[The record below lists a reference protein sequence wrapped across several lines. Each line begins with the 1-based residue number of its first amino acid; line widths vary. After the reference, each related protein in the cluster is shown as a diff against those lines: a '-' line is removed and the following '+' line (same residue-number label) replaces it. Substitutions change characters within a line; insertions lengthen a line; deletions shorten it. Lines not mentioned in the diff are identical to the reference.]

1 MFTYRYRELAVA
13 LDKKGEVRS
22 ALAKTLR
29 VNPEEIFNLE
39 VERFSLDSR
48 RKGDLRWSYNV
59 VFDLK
64 RKVRATGNNARG
76 LIEAKREI
84 RTLDAEPGKSTV
96 PMPSHVDIIGAGPS
110 GLWAA
115 LHLLRKGFSVDI
127 YEQGK
132 QVEERFRD
140 IRRFFVDRKFN
151 AHSNVLFGEG
161 GAGAFSDGKLNTRSR
176 NLFSETVLKDM
187 VEFGVD
193 ESVVTFAKPH
203 IGTDKLVLMLRKLR
217 AEIVRLGGRINF
229 STCLEDIEI
238 QQGRICAIKLREIP
252 ASAGM
257 TSTSQPIDN
266 PKGECRS
273 QACMDM
279 TESKGWGIA
288 QPMDPIA
295 KLQGDNNNVN
305 ISSSSSY
312 WKPCEALVLAV
323 GHSARSIYELLYA
336 RGVALESKAFAMG
349 VRVEH
354 PQTLINKRQL
364 GNVDTNLTGAAE
376 YFLATPTLNKTSSAY
391 SFCMCPG
398 GVLVP
403 CASEPGTLATNGMSY
418 SRRNGAFANG
428 AIAVPITA
436 GAEGFDIPSSGSLFG
451 GLDLQR
457 KIERDAYDVGGKV
470 YAAPAQTIKSFL
482 AHREDKSLPKS
493 TYPCGLVQSNLWDWM
508 DKTICNSLAEGFQN
522 FDRKIPGF
530 IEQGLIVAPETRTS
544 SPLRIPRNNETLE
557 SINTKGLFVLGEGA
571 GYAGGIVT
579 SAADGVRLAHFAKK
593 ENR

>member
-1 MFTYRYRELAVA
+1 MFTYRYRELVVA
-13 LDKKGEVRS
+13 LEKKGEVRS

-39 VERFSLDSR
+39 IERFSLDSR

-59 VFDLK
+59 IFDLK
-64 RKVRATGNNARG
+64 RKIRATGNNARG
-76 LIEAKREI
+76 LIESKREI
-84 RTLDAEPGKSTV
+84 RSLDEEPGKSSV
-96 PMPSHVDIIGAGPS
+96 PMAGHVDIIGAGPS

-140 IRRFFVDRKFN
+140 IRKFFVDRKFN
-151 AHSNVLFGEG
+151 AYSNVLFGEG

-217 AEIVRLGGRINF
+217 AEIVRLGGQIHF

-238 QQGRICAIKLREIP
+238 KQGRICAIKLKETKDERRKTKDDVAI
-252 ASAGM
+252 G
-257 TSTSQPIDN
+257 
-266 PKGECRS
+266 
-273 QACMDM
+273 
-279 TESKGWGIA
+279 
-288 QPMDPIA
+288 
-295 KLQGDNNNVN
+295 
-305 ISSSSSY
+305 Y

-323 GHSARSIYELLYA
+323 GHSARSVYELLFA
-336 RGVALESKAFAMG
+336 RGVQLESKAFAMG

-364 GNVDTNLTGAAE
+364 GNVDTKLTGAAE

-418 SRRNGAFANG
+418 SRRNGTFANG

-457 KIERDAYDVGGKV
+457 KIESDAYNVGGKV
-470 YAAPAQTIKSFL
+470 YAAPAQTIKNFL

-557 SINTKGLFVLGEGA
+557 SVNTKGLYVLGEGA

-593 ENR
+593 EIR

>member
-13 LDKKGEVRS
+13 LEKKGEVRL

-48 RKGDLRWSYNV
+48 RKGDLHWSYNV

-64 RKVRATGNNARG
+64 RKVRASGNNARG
-76 LIEAKREI
+76 LIESKREI
-84 RTLDAEPGKSTV
+84 RSLDAEPLKDTV
-96 PMPSHVDIIGAGPS
+96 TMASHVDVIGAGPS

-140 IRRFFVDRKFN
+140 IRKFFVDRKFN
-151 AHSNVLFGEG
+151 AYSNVLFGEG

-187 VEFGVD
+187 VDFGVD

-203 IGTDKLVLMLRKLR
+203 IGTDKLVLMLRQIR
-217 AEIVRLGGRINF
+217 AEIVRLGGHIHFNT
-229 STCLEDIEI
+229 SLEDIEI
-238 QQGRICAIKLREIP
+238 KEGRICAIKLGD
-252 ASAGM
+252 ALGVAG
-257 TSTSQPIDN
+257 SHWQ
-266 PKGECRS
+266 
-273 QACMDM
+273 
-279 TESKGWGIA
+279 
-288 QPMDPIA
+288 
-295 KLQGDNNNVN
+295 
-305 ISSSSSY
+305 
-312 WKPCEALVLAV
+312 PCEALVLAV
-323 GHSARSIYELLYA
+323 GHSARSVYEMLHA
-336 RGVALESKAFAMG
+336 RGVTLESKAFAMG

-354 PQTLINKRQL
+354 PQSLINMRQL
-364 GNVDTNLTGAAE
+364 GLNVDTRLTGAAE
-376 YFLATPTLNKTSSAY
+376 YFLATPTINKTSSAY

-436 GAEGFDIPSSGSLFG
+436 GAEGFDITSSGSLFG

-457 KIERDAYDVGGKV
+457 KIETDAYNVGGKV
-470 YAAPAQTIKSFL
+470 YAAPAQTIKNFL
-482 AHREDKSLPKS
+482 AHREDKTLPKT
-493 TYPCGLVQSNLWDWM
+493 TYPCGLVPSNLWDWM
-508 DKTICNSLAEGFQN
+508 DTTICQSLAEGFQN

-530 IEQGLIVAPETRTS
+530 INEGLIVAPETRTS
-544 SPLRIPRNNETLE
+544 SPLRITRNNETLE
-557 SINTKGLFVLGEGA
+557 SVNTQGLFVLGEGA

-579 SAADGVRLAHFAKK
+579 SAADGVRLAHYAKK
-593 ENR
+593 EKI

>member
-1 MFTYRYRELAVA
+1 MFTYRYRELAIA

-29 VNPEEIFNLE
+29 IHPEEIFNLE

-76 LIEAKREI
+76 LIESKREI
-84 RTLDAEPGKSTV
+84 RSLEAESGNSTV

-151 AHSNVLFGEG
+151 AFSNVLFGEG

-187 VEFGVD
+187 VHFGVD

-203 IGTDKLVLMLRKLR
+203 IGTDKLVLMLRQIR
-217 AEIVRLGGRINF
+217 AEIVRLGGKIHF

-238 QQGRICAIKLREIP
+238 KQGRITAIKLREIP
-252 ASAGM
+252 AYAGM
-257 TSTSQPIDN
+257 TSAN
-266 PKGECRS
+266 
-273 QACMDM
+273 
-279 TESKGWGIA
+279 TEIA
-288 QPMDPIA
+288 E
-295 KLQGDNNNVN
+295 
-305 ISSSSSY
+305 SH
-312 WKPCEALVLAV
+312 WKSCEALVLAV
-323 GHSARSIYELLYA
+323 GHSARSVYELLHA
-336 RGVALESKAFAMG
+336 RGVQLESKAFAMG

-354 PQTLINKRQL
+354 PQSLINIRQL
-364 GNVDTNLTGAAE
+364 GNNVDTKLTGAAE

-457 KIERDAYDVGGKV
+457 KIETDAYNVGGKV

-508 DKTICNSLAEGFQN
+508 DKTICQSLAEGFQN

-530 IEQGLIVAPETRTS
+530 INEGLIVAPETRTS
-544 SPLRIPRNNETLE
+544 SPLRITRNNETLE
-557 SINTKGLFVLGEGA
+557 SVNTKGLFVLGEGA

-579 SAADGVRLAHFAKK
+579 SAADGVRLAHYAKK
-593 ENR
+593 EKV

>member
-1 MFTYRYRELAVA
+1 MFTYRYRELALP
-13 LDKKGEVRS
+13 LDKKGEVRF

-29 VNPEEIFNLE
+29 IHPEEIFNLE

-76 LIEAKREI
+76 LIESKREI
-84 RTLDAEPGKSTV
+84 RSLDAEPGNSTV

-115 LHLLRKGFSVDI
+115 LHLLRKGFAVDI

-151 AHSNVLFGEG
+151 AFSNVLFGEG

-187 VEFGVD
+187 VELGVD

-203 IGTDKLVLMLRKLR
+203 IGTDKLVLMLRQIR
-217 AEIVRLGGRINF
+217 AEIVRLGGKIHF

-238 QQGRICAIKLREIP
+238 KDGRICAIKLREIP
-252 ASAGM
+252 AYAGM
-257 TSTSQPIDN
+257 TSAN
-266 PKGECRS
+266 
-273 QACMDM
+273 
-279 TESKGWGIA
+279 TEIA
-288 QPMDPIA
+288 E
-295 KLQGDNNNVN
+295 
-305 ISSSSSY
+305 SH

-323 GHSARSIYELLYA
+323 GHSARDIYQLLHA
-336 RGVALESKAFAMG
+336 RGVTLESKAFAMG

-354 PQTLINKRQL
+354 PQSLINMRQL
-364 GNVDTNLTGAAE
+364 GNVDTKLTGAAE

-418 SRRNGAFANG
+418 SCRNGAFANG

-457 KIERDAYDVGGKV
+457 KIESDAYNVGGKV

-482 AHREDKSLPKS
+482 EHREDKSLPKS

-508 DKTICNSLAEGFQN
+508 DKTICQSLAEGFQN

-530 IEQGLIVAPETRTS
+530 INEGLIVAPETRTS
-544 SPLRIPRNNETLE
+544 SPLRITRNNETLE
-557 SINTKGLFVLGEGA
+557 SVNTKGLFVLGEGA

-579 SAADGVRLAHFAKK
+579 SAADGVRLAHFARRCK
-593 ENR
+593 

>member
-22 ALAKTLR
+22 ALSKTLR

-76 LIEAKREI
+76 LIESKREI
-84 RTLDAEPGKSTV
+84 KSLDAEPGKSSV
-96 PMPSHVDIIGAGPS
+96 PMATHVDIIGAGPS

-238 QQGRICAIKLREIP
+238 KDGRITAIKLGDTLGV
-252 ASAGM
+252 AG
-257 TSTSQPIDN
+257 SHWQ
-266 PKGECRS
+266 
-273 QACMDM
+273 
-279 TESKGWGIA
+279 
-288 QPMDPIA
+288 
-295 KLQGDNNNVN
+295 
-305 ISSSSSY
+305 
-312 WKPCEALVLAV
+312 PCEALVLAV
-323 GHSARSIYELLYA
+323 GHSARDVYEQLHA

-354 PQTLINKRQL
+354 PQTLINRRQL

-436 GAEGFDIPSSGSLFG
+436 GAEGFEIPSSGSLFG

-508 DKTICNSLAEGFQN
+508 DKTICKSLAEGFQN

-593 ENR
+593 SS

>member
-1 MFTYRYRELAVA
+1 MFTYRYRELALP
-13 LDKKGEVRS
+13 LDKKGEVRF

-29 VNPEEIFNLE
+29 IHPEEIFNLE

-76 LIEAKREI
+76 LIESKREI
-84 RTLDAEPGKSTV
+84 RSLEAEPGCNTV
-96 PMPSHVDIIGAGPS
+96 PMPSHVNIIGAGPS

-203 IGTDKLVLMLRKLR
+203 IGTDKLVLMLRQIR
-217 AEIVRLGGRINF
+217 AEIARLGGKIHF
-229 STCLEDIEI
+229 STTLEDIEI
-238 QQGRICAIKLREIP
+238 KDGRICAIKLREIP
-252 ASAGM
+252 AYAGM
-257 TSTSQPIDN
+257 TSAN
-266 PKGECRS
+266 
-273 QACMDM
+273 
-279 TESKGWGIA
+279 TEIA
-288 QPMDPIA
+288 E
-295 KLQGDNNNVN
+295 
-305 ISSSSSY
+305 SH

-323 GHSARSIYELLYA
+323 GHSARSVYELLHA
-336 RGVALESKAFAMG
+336 RGVQLESKAFAMG

-354 PQTLINKRQL
+354 PQMLINMRQL
-364 GNVDTNLTGAAE
+364 GNVDTKLTGAAE

-457 KIERDAYDVGGKV
+457 KIESDAFNVGGKA

-493 TYPCGLVQSNLWDWM
+493 TYPCGLTPSNLWDWM
-508 DKTICNSLAEGFQN
+508 DKTICQSLAEGFQN

-530 IEQGLIVAPETRTS
+530 INEGLIVAPETRTS
-544 SPLRIPRNNETLE
+544 SPLRITRNNETLE
-557 SINTKGLFVLGEGA
+557 SVNTKGLFVLGEGA

-579 SAADGVRLAHFAKK
+579 SAADGVRLAHYARRCK
-593 ENR
+593 

>member
-13 LDKKGEVRS
+13 LEKKGEVRL

-29 VNPEEIFNLE
+29 VNSEEIFNLE

-48 RKGDLRWSYNV
+48 RKGDLHWSYNV

-76 LIEAKREI
+76 LIESKHEI
-84 RTLDAEPGKSTV
+84 RSLDAEPLKDTV
-96 PMPSHVDIIGAGPS
+96 AMASHVDVIGAGPS

-140 IRRFFVDRKFN
+140 IRKFFVDRKFN
-151 AHSNVLFGEG
+151 AYSNVLFGEG

-187 VEFGVD
+187 VDFGVD

-203 IGTDKLVLMLRKLR
+203 IGTDKLVLMLRQIR
-217 AEIVRLGGRINF
+217 AEIVRLGGHIHFNT
-229 STCLEDIEI
+229 SLEDIEI
-238 QQGRICAIKLREIP
+238 KDGRICAIKLREIP
-252 ASAGM
+252 ACAGM
-257 TSTSQPIDN
+257 TSV
-266 PKGECRS
+266 G
-273 QACMDM
+273 A
-279 TESKGWGIA
+279 GIA
-288 QPMDPIA
+288 ESHWQ
-295 KLQGDNNNVN
+295 
-305 ISSSSSY
+305 
-312 WKPCEALVLAV
+312 PCEALVLAV
-323 GHSARSIYELLYA
+323 GHSARSVYEMLHA
-336 RGVALESKAFAMG
+336 RGVTLESKAFAMG

-354 PQTLINKRQL
+354 PQSLINMRQL
-364 GNVDTNLTGAAE
+364 GLNVDTRLTGAAE
-376 YFLATPTLNKTSSAY
+376 YFLATPTINKTSSAY

-457 KIERDAYDVGGKV
+457 KIETDAYNVGGKV
-470 YAAPAQTIKSFL
+470 YAAPAQTIKNFL
-482 AHREDKSLPKS
+482 AHREDKTLPKT
-493 TYPCGLVQSNLWDWM
+493 TYPCGLVPSNLWDWM
-508 DKTICNSLAEGFQN
+508 DKTICQSLAEGFQN

-530 IEQGLIVAPETRTS
+530 INEGLIVAPETRTS
-544 SPLRIPRNNETLE
+544 SPLRITRNNETLE
-557 SINTKGLFVLGEGA
+557 SVNTQGLFVLGEGA

-579 SAADGVRLAHFAKK
+579 SAADGVRLAHYARRCK
-593 ENR
+593 

>member
-13 LDKKGEVRS
+13 LEKKGEVRL

-48 RKGDLRWSYNV
+48 RKGDLHWSYNV

-64 RKVRATGNNARG
+64 RKIRATGNNARG
-76 LIEAKREI
+76 LIESKREI
-84 RTLDAEPGKSTV
+84 RSLDAEPLKDTV
-96 PMPSHVDIIGAGPS
+96 AMASHVDVIGAGPS

-140 IRRFFVDRKFN
+140 IRKFFVDRKFN
-151 AHSNVLFGEG
+151 AYSNVLFGEG

-187 VEFGVD
+187 VDFGVD

-203 IGTDKLVLMLRKLR
+203 IGTDKLVLMLRQIR
-217 AEIVRLGGRINF
+217 AEIVRLGGHIHFNT
-229 STCLEDIEI
+229 SLEDIEI
-238 QQGRICAIKLREIP
+238 KDGRICAIKLREIP
-252 ASAGM
+252 ACAGM
-257 TSTSQPIDN
+257 TSA
-266 PKGECRS
+266 G
-273 QACMDM
+273 A
-279 TESKGWGIA
+279 GIA
-288 QPMDPIA
+288 ESHWQ
-295 KLQGDNNNVN
+295 
-305 ISSSSSY
+305 
-312 WKPCEALVLAV
+312 PCEALVLAV
-323 GHSARSIYELLYA
+323 GHSARSVYEMLHA
-336 RGVALESKAFAMG
+336 RGVTLESKAFAMG

-354 PQTLINKRQL
+354 PQSLINMRQL
-364 GNVDTNLTGAAE
+364 GLNVDTRLTGAAE
-376 YFLATPTLNKTSSAY
+376 YFLATPTINKTSSAY

-457 KIERDAYDVGGKV
+457 KIETDAYNVGGKV
-470 YAAPAQTIKSFL
+470 YAAPAQTIKNFL
-482 AHREDKSLPKS
+482 AHREDKTLPKT
-493 TYPCGLVQSNLWDWM
+493 TYPCGLVPSNLWDWM
-508 DKTICNSLAEGFQN
+508 DKTICQSLAEGFQN

-530 IEQGLIVAPETRTS
+530 INEGLIVAPETRTS
-544 SPLRIPRNNETLE
+544 SPLRITRNNETLE
-557 SINTKGLFVLGEGA
+557 SVNTQGLFVLGEGA

-579 SAADGVRLAHFAKK
+579 SAADGVRLAHYAKK
-593 ENR
+593 CK

>member
-13 LDKKGEVRS
+13 LEKKGEVRA

-64 RKVRATGNNARG
+64 RKIRATGNNARG
-76 LIEAKREI
+76 LIEALRET
-84 RTLDAEPGKSTV
+84 RSLDAEPGKNTV
-96 PMPSHVDIIGAGPS
+96 PMAGHVDIIGAGPS

-140 IRRFFVDRKFN
+140 IRKFFVDRKFN

-203 IGTDKLVLMLRKLR
+203 IGTDKLVLMLREIR
-217 AEIVRLGGRINF
+217 AEIVKLGGKIHF

-238 QQGRICAIKLREIP
+238 KQGRITAINLREIP

-257 TSTSQPIDN
+257 TAVGNSAGMTSASAEVAI
-266 PKGECRS
+266 G
-273 QACMDM
+273 
-279 TESKGWGIA
+279 
-288 QPMDPIA
+288 
-295 KLQGDNNNVN
+295 
-305 ISSSSSY
+305 Y

-323 GHSARSIYELLYA
+323 GHSARDIYQLLYA
-336 RGVALESKAFAMG
+336 RGVQLESKAFAMG

-354 PQTLINKRQL
+354 PQMLINRRQL
-364 GNVDTNLTGAAE
+364 GNVDTKLTGAAE

-436 GAEGFDIPSSGSLFG
+436 GAEGFDIPSRGSLFG

-457 KIERDAYDVGGKV
+457 KIESDAYNVGGKN

-482 AHREDKSLPKS
+482 AKREDKALPKT
-493 TYPCGLVQSNLWDWM
+493 TYPCGLVPSNLWDWM

-530 IEQGLIVAPETRTS
+530 IEEGLIVAPETRTS

-557 SINTKGLFVLGEGA
+557 SVNTQGLFVLGEGA

-593 ENR
+593 EKV

>member
-13 LDKKGEVRS
+13 LEKKGEVRL

-48 RKGDLRWSYNV
+48 RKGDLHWSYNV
-59 VFDLK
+59 VFNLK

-76 LIEAKREI
+76 LIESKREI
-84 RTLDAEPGKSTV
+84 RSLDAEPLKDTV
-96 PMPSHVDIIGAGPS
+96 AMASHVDVIGAGPS

-115 LHLLRKGFSVDI
+115 LHLLRKGFSVGI

-140 IRRFFVDRKFN
+140 IRKFFVDRKFN
-151 AHSNVLFGEG
+151 AYSNVLFGEG

-187 VEFGVD
+187 VDFGVD

-203 IGTDKLVLMLRKLR
+203 IGTDKLVLMLRQVR
-217 AEIVRLGGRINF
+217 AEIVRLGGHIHFNT
-229 STCLEDIEI
+229 SLEDIEI
-238 QQGRICAIKLREIP
+238 KEGRICAIKLREIP
-252 ASAGM
+252 ACAGM
-257 TSTSQPIDN
+257 TSA
-266 PKGECRS
+266 G
-273 QACMDM
+273 A
-279 TESKGWGIA
+279 GIA
-288 QPMDPIA
+288 ESHWQ
-295 KLQGDNNNVN
+295 
-305 ISSSSSY
+305 
-312 WKPCEALVLAV
+312 PCEALVLAV
-323 GHSARSIYELLYA
+323 GHSARSVYEMLHA
-336 RGVALESKAFAMG
+336 RGVTLESKAFAMG

-354 PQTLINKRQL
+354 PQSLINMRQL
-364 GNVDTNLTGAAE
+364 GLNVDTRLTGAAE
-376 YFLATPTLNKTSSAY
+376 YFLATPTINKTSSAY

-457 KIERDAYDVGGKV
+457 KIETDAYNVGGKV
-470 YAAPAQTIKSFL
+470 YAAPAQTIKNFL

-508 DKTICNSLAEGFQN
+508 DKTICKSLAEGFQN
-522 FDRKIPGF
+522 FDKKIPGF
-530 IEQGLIVAPETRTS
+530 IEEGLIVAPETRTS
-544 SPLRIPRNNETLE
+544 SPLRMSRNNETLE
-557 SINTKGLFVLGEGA
+557 SVNTKGLFVLGEGA
-571 GYAGGIVT
+571 GYSGGIVT
-579 SAADGVRLAHFAKK
+579 SAADGVRLAHYAKK
-593 ENR
+593 ESL

>member
-1 MFTYRYRELAVA
+1 MFTYRYRELAIA

-29 VNPEEIFNLE
+29 IHPEEIFNLE

-76 LIEAKREI
+76 LIESKREI
-84 RTLDAEPGKSTV
+84 RSLEAEPGNSTV

-140 IRRFFVDRKFN
+140 IRKFFVDRKFN
-151 AHSNVLFGEG
+151 AFSNVLFGEG

-187 VEFGVD
+187 VHFGVD

-203 IGTDKLVLMLRKLR
+203 IGTDKLVLMLRQIR
-217 AEIVRLGGRINF
+217 AEIVKLGGHIHF
-229 STCLEDIEI
+229 STTLEDIEI
-238 QQGRICAIKLREIP
+238 KQGRITAIKLKETKDERRKTKDDVAI
-252 ASAGM
+252 G
-257 TSTSQPIDN
+257 N
-266 PKGECRS
+266 
-273 QACMDM
+273 
-279 TESKGWGIA
+279 
-288 QPMDPIA
+288 
-295 KLQGDNNNVN
+295 
-305 ISSSSSY
+305 

-323 GHSARSIYELLYA
+323 GHSARSVYELLHA
-336 RGVALESKAFAMG
+336 RGVQLESKAFAMG

-354 PQTLINKRQL
+354 PQSLINIRQL
-364 GNVDTNLTGAAE
+364 GNNVDTKLTGAAE

-457 KIERDAYDVGGKV
+457 KIETDAYNVGGKV
-470 YAAPAQTIKSFL
+470 YAAPAQTIKNFL

-493 TYPCGLVQSNLWDWM
+493 TYPCGLTPSNLWDWM
-508 DKTICNSLAEGFQN
+508 DKTICQSLAEGFQN

-530 IEQGLIVAPETRTS
+530 INEGLIVAPETRTS
-544 SPLRIPRNNETLE
+544 SPLRITRNNETLE
-557 SINTKGLFVLGEGA
+557 SVNTKGLFVLGEGA

-579 SAADGVRLAHFAKK
+579 SAADGVRLAHYAKK
-593 ENR
+593 EKV

>member
-13 LDKKGEVRS
+13 LEKKGEVRL

-39 VERFSLDSR
+39 IERFSLDSR
-48 RKGDLRWSYNV
+48 RKGDLHWSYNV

-76 LIEAKREI
+76 LIESKREI
-84 RTLDAEPGKSTV
+84 RSLDAEPLKDTV
-96 PMPSHVDIIGAGPS
+96 AMASHVDVIGAGPS

-140 IRRFFVDRKFN
+140 IRKFFVDRKFN
-151 AHSNVLFGEG
+151 AYSNVLFGEG

-187 VEFGVD
+187 VDFGVD

-203 IGTDKLVLMLRKLR
+203 IGTDKLVLMLRQVR
-217 AEIVRLGGRINF
+217 AEIVRLGGHIHFNT
-229 STCLEDIEI
+229 SLEDIEI
-238 QQGRICAIKLREIP
+238 NDGRICAIKLKNVI
-252 ASAGM
+252 ASPGTMSGINSAKQSN
-257 TSTSQPIDN
+257 TS
-266 PKGECRS
+266 
-273 QACMDM
+273 A
-279 TESKGWGIA
+279 A
-288 QPMDPIA
+288 
-295 KLQGDNNNVN
+295 
-305 ISSSSSY
+305 ISH
-312 WKPCEALVLAV
+312 WQPCEALVLAV
-323 GHSARSIYELLYA
+323 GHSARSVYEMLHA
-336 RGVALESKAFAMG
+336 RGVTLESKAFAMG

-354 PQTLINKRQL
+354 PQSLINMRQL
-364 GNVDTNLTGAAE
+364 GLNVDTRLTGAAE
-376 YFLATPTLNKTSSAY
+376 YFLATPTINKTSSAY

-457 KIERDAYDVGGKV
+457 KIETDAYNVGGKV
-470 YAAPAQTIKSFL
+470 YAAPAQTIKNFL
-482 AHREDKSLPKS
+482 AHREDKTLPKT
-493 TYPCGLVQSNLWDWM
+493 TYPCGLVPSNLWDWM
-508 DKTICNSLAEGFQN
+508 DKTICQSLAEGFQN

-530 IEQGLIVAPETRTS
+530 INEGLIVAPETRTS
-544 SPLRIPRNNETLE
+544 SPLRITRNNETLE
-557 SINTKGLFVLGEGA
+557 SVNTQGLFVLGEGA

-579 SAADGVRLAHFAKK
+579 SAADGVRLAHYAKK
-593 ENR
+593 CK

>member
-1 MFTYRYRELAVA
+1 MFTYRYRELAVT
-13 LDKKGEVRS
+13 LEKKGEVRA
-22 ALAKTLR
+22 ALARTLR

-48 RKGDLRWSYNV
+48 RKGDLHWSYNV

-76 LIEAKREI
+76 LIESKREI
-84 RTLDAEPGKSTV
+84 RSLDAEPLKDTV
-96 PMPSHVDIIGAGPS
+96 AMASHVDVIGAGPS

-115 LHLLRKGFSVDI
+115 LHLLRKGFYVDI

-187 VEFGVD
+187 VDFGVD

-203 IGTDKLVLMLRKLR
+203 IGTDKLVLMLRQVR
-217 AEIVRLGGRINF
+217 AEIVRLGGHIHFNT
-229 STCLEDIEI
+229 SLEDIEI
-238 QQGRICAIKLREIP
+238 KQGRICAIKL
-252 ASAGM
+252 
-257 TSTSQPIDN
+257 
-266 PKGECRS
+266 
-273 QACMDM
+273 
-279 TESKGWGIA
+279 
-288 QPMDPIA
+288 
-295 KLQGDNNNVN
+295 GDALGVVG
-305 ISSSSSY
+305 SH
-312 WKPCEALVLAV
+312 WQPCEALVLAV
-323 GHSARSIYELLYA
+323 GHSARSVYEMLHA
-336 RGVALESKAFAMG
+336 RGVTLESKAFAMG

-354 PQTLINKRQL
+354 PQSLINMRQL
-364 GNVDTNLTGAAE
+364 GLNVDTRLTGAAE
-376 YFLATPTLNKTSSAY
+376 YFLATPTINKTSSAY

-436 GAEGFDIPSSGSLFG
+436 GAEGFDIKTSGSLFG

-457 KIERDAYDVGGKV
+457 KIEADAYNVGGKV
-470 YAAPAQTIKSFL
+470 YAAPAQTIKNFL

-493 TYPCGLVQSNLWDWM
+493 TYPCGLTPSNLWDWM
-508 DKTICNSLAEGFQN
+508 DKTICQSLAEGFQN

-530 IEQGLIVAPETRTS
+530 INEGLIVAPETRTS
-544 SPLRIPRNNETLE
+544 SPLRITRNNETLE
-557 SINTKGLFVLGEGA
+557 SVNTQGLFVLGEGA

-579 SAADGVRLAHFAKK
+579 SAADGVRLAHYAKK
-593 ENR
+593 CK

>member
-13 LDKKGEVRS
+13 LEKKGEVRS

-29 VNPEEIFNLE
+29 IHPEEIFNLE
-39 VERFSLDSR
+39 IERFSLDSR

-76 LIEAKREI
+76 LIESKRE
-84 RTLDAEPGKSTV
+84 THSLEAEPGNSTV
-96 PMPSHVDIIGAGPS
+96 PMPNHVDIIGAGPS

-151 AHSNVLFGEG
+151 AFSNVLFGEG

-187 VEFGVD
+187 VQFGVD

-203 IGTDKLVLMLRKLR
+203 IGTDKLVLMLRQIR
-217 AEIVRLGGRINF
+217 AEIVRLGGKIHF

-238 QQGRICAIKLREIP
+238 KDGRICAIKLKDVI
-252 ASAGM
+252 ASPGTMSGINSAKQSN
-257 TSTSQPIDN
+257 TST
-266 PKGECRS
+266 
-273 QACMDM
+273 
-279 TESKGWGIA
+279 T
-288 QPMDPIA
+288 
-295 KLQGDNNNVN
+295 
-305 ISSSSSY
+305 ISH
-312 WKPCEALVLAV
+312 WKSCEALVLAV
-323 GHSARSIYELLYA
+323 GHSARSIYELLHA
-336 RGVALESKAFAMG
+336 RGVQLESKAFAMG

-354 PQTLINKRQL
+354 PQSLINRRQL
-364 GNVDTNLTGAAE
+364 GNVDTKLTGAAE

-457 KIERDAYDVGGKV
+457 KIESDAFNVGGKA

-508 DKTICNSLAEGFQN
+508 DKTICQSLAEGFQN

-530 IEQGLIVAPETRTS
+530 INEGLIVAPETRTS
-544 SPLRIPRNNETLE
+544 SPLRITRNNETLE
-557 SINTKGLFVLGEGA
+557 SVNTKGLFVLGEGA

-579 SAADGVRLAHFAKK
+579 SAADGVRLAHYAKK

>member
-13 LDKKGEVRS
+13 LEKKGEVRS

-76 LIEAKREI
+76 LIESKREI
-84 RTLDAEPGKSTV
+84 RSLDAEPGKSTV
-96 PMPSHVDIIGAGPS
+96 PMASHVDIIGAGPS

-140 IRRFFVDRKFN
+140 IRKFFVDRKFN

-187 VEFGVD
+187 VQFGVD

-203 IGTDKLVLMLRKLR
+203 IGTDKLVLMLRQIR
-217 AEIVRLGGRINF
+217 AEIVKLGGKIHF

-238 QQGRICAIKLREIP
+238 KQGRITAIKLIETKDERRGS
-252 ASAGM
+252 AS
-257 TSTSQPIDN
+257 SP
-266 PKGECRS
+266 
-273 QACMDM
+273 
-279 TESKGWGIA
+279 TETKDDVAIG
-288 QPMDPIA
+288 
-295 KLQGDNNNVN
+295 
-305 ISSSSSY
+305 Y

-323 GHSARSIYELLYA
+323 GHSARDIYQLLHA
-336 RGVALESKAFAMG
+336 RGVQLESKAFAMG

-354 PQTLINKRQL
+354 PQMLINRRQL
-364 GNVDTNLTGAAE
+364 GNVDTKITGAAE

-457 KIERDAYDVGGKV
+457 KIESDAYNVGGKN

-482 AHREDKSLPKS
+482 AHREDKALPKS
-493 TYPCGLVQSNLWDWM
+493 TYPCGLVPSNLWDWM

-530 IEQGLIVAPETRTS
+530 IEEGLIVAPETRTS

-557 SINTKGLFVLGEGA
+557 SVNTKGLFVLGEGA

-579 SAADGVRLAHFAKK
+579 SAADGVRLAHYAKK
-593 ENR
+593 EKGV

>member
-13 LDKKGEVRS
+13 LEKKGEVRL

-48 RKGDLRWSYNV
+48 RKGDLHWSYNV

-64 RKVRATGNNARG
+64 RKIRATGNNARG
-76 LIEAKREI
+76 LIESKREI
-84 RTLDAEPGKSTV
+84 RSLDAEPLKDTV
-96 PMPSHVDIIGAGPS
+96 AMASHVDVIGAGPS

-151 AHSNVLFGEG
+151 AYSNVLFGEG

-187 VEFGVD
+187 VDFGVD

-203 IGTDKLVLMLRKLR
+203 IGTDKLVLMLRQVR
-217 AEIVRLGGRINF
+217 AEIVRLGGHIHF
-229 STCLEDIEI
+229 DTSLEDIEI
-238 QQGRICAIKLREIP
+238 KEGRICAIKLKNVI
-252 ASAGM
+252 ASPGTMSGINSAKQSN
-257 TSTSQPIDN
+257 TSAAIFHWQ
-266 PKGECRS
+266 
-273 QACMDM
+273 
-279 TESKGWGIA
+279 
-288 QPMDPIA
+288 
-295 KLQGDNNNVN
+295 
-305 ISSSSSY
+305 
-312 WKPCEALVLAV
+312 PCEALVLAV
-323 GHSARSIYELLYA
+323 GHSARSVYEMLHA
-336 RGVALESKAFAMG
+336 RGVTLESKAFAMG

-354 PQTLINKRQL
+354 PQSLINMRQL
-364 GNVDTNLTGAAE
+364 GLNVDTRLTGAAE
-376 YFLATPTLNKTSSAY
+376 YFLATPTINKTSSAY

-457 KIERDAYDVGGKV
+457 KIETDAYNVGGKV
-470 YAAPAQTIKSFL
+470 YAAPAQTIKNFL
-482 AHREDKSLPKS
+482 AHREDKTLPKT
-493 TYPCGLVQSNLWDWM
+493 TYPCGLVPSNLWDWM
-508 DKTICNSLAEGFQN
+508 DKTICQSLAEGFQN

-530 IEQGLIVAPETRTS
+530 INEGLIVAPETRTS
-544 SPLRIPRNNETLE
+544 SPLRITRNNETLE
-557 SINTKGLFVLGEGA
+557 SVNTQGLFVLGEGA

-579 SAADGVRLAHFAKK
+579 SAADGVRLAHYARRCK
-593 ENR
+593 

>member
-13 LDKKGEVRS
+13 LEKKGEVRL

-48 RKGDLRWSYNV
+48 RKGDLHWSYNV

-76 LIEAKREI
+76 LIESKREI
-84 RTLDAEPGKSTV
+84 RSLDAEPLKDTV
-96 PMPSHVDIIGAGPS
+96 AMASHVDVIGAGPS

-140 IRRFFVDRKFN
+140 IRKFFVDRKFN
-151 AHSNVLFGEG
+151 AYSNVLFGEG

-187 VEFGVD
+187 VDFGVD

-217 AEIVRLGGRINF
+217 AEIVQLGGRINF

-238 QQGRICAIKLREIP
+238 KDGRITAIKLGDALGV
-252 ASAGM
+252 AS
-257 TSTSQPIDN
+257 SHWQ
-266 PKGECRS
+266 
-273 QACMDM
+273 
-279 TESKGWGIA
+279 
-288 QPMDPIA
+288 
-295 KLQGDNNNVN
+295 
-305 ISSSSSY
+305 
-312 WKPCEALVLAV
+312 PCEALVLAV
-323 GHSARSIYELLYA
+323 GHSARSVYEMLHA
-336 RGVALESKAFAMG
+336 RGVTLESKAFAMG

-354 PQTLINKRQL
+354 PQSLINMRQL
-364 GNVDTNLTGAAE
+364 GLNVDTRLTGAAE
-376 YFLATPTLNKTSSAY
+376 YFLATPTINKTSSAY

-457 KIERDAYDVGGKV
+457 KIETDAYNVGGKV
-470 YAAPAQTIKSFL
+470 YAAPAQTIKNFL
-482 AHREDKSLPKS
+482 AHREDKTLPKT
-493 TYPCGLVQSNLWDWM
+493 TYPCGLVPSNLWDWM
-508 DKTICNSLAEGFQN
+508 DKTICQSLAEGFQN

-530 IEQGLIVAPETRTS
+530 INEGLIVAPETRTS
-544 SPLRIPRNNETLE
+544 SPLRITRNNETLE
-557 SINTKGLFVLGEGA
+557 SVNTQGLFVLGEGA

-579 SAADGVRLAHFAKK
+579 SAADGVRLAHYAKK
-593 ENR
+593 CK

>member
-13 LDKKGEVRS
+13 LEKKGEVRS

-29 VNPEEIFNLE
+29 IHPEEIFNLE

-59 VFDLK
+59 IFDLK
-64 RKVRATGNNARG
+64 RNVRATGNNARG
-76 LIEAKREI
+76 LIESKREI
-84 RTLDAEPGKSTV
+84 RSLDAEPGNSTV

-140 IRRFFVDRKFN
+140 IRKFFVDRKFN
-151 AHSNVLFGEG
+151 AFSNVLFGEG

-203 IGTDKLVLMLRKLR
+203 IGTDKLVLMLRQIR
-217 AEIVRLGGRINF
+217 AEIVRLGGKIHF

-238 QQGRICAIKLREIP
+238 KDGRIAAIKLKNIEQTRDVVRQAHQPERETREN
-252 ASAGM
+252 ATTNMFLNS
-257 TSTSQPIDN
+257 STSF
-266 PKGECRS
+266 
-273 QACMDM
+273 
-279 TESKGWGIA
+279 
-288 QPMDPIA
+288 
-295 KLQGDNNNVN
+295 
-305 ISSSSSY
+305 

-323 GHSARSIYELLYA
+323 GHSARGVYELLHA
-336 RGVALESKAFAMG
+336 RGVQLESKAFAMG

-354 PQTLINKRQL
+354 PQSLINTRQL
-364 GNVDTNLTGAAE
+364 GNVDTKLTGAAE

-457 KIERDAYDVGGKV
+457 KIESDAYNVGGKA
-470 YAAPAQTIKSFL
+470 YAAPAQTIKNFL
-482 AHREDKSLPKS
+482 AHREDKSLPKT
-493 TYPCGLVQSNLWDWM
+493 TYPCGLTPSNLWDWM
-508 DKTICNSLAEGFQN
+508 DKTICQSLAEGFQN

-530 IEQGLIVAPETRTS
+530 INEGLIVAPETRTS
-544 SPLRIPRNNETLE
+544 SPLRITRNNETLE
-557 SINTKGLFVLGEGA
+557 SVNTKGLFVLGEGA

-579 SAADGVRLAHFAKK
+579 SAADGVRLAHYAKK
-593 ENR
+593 EKV